1 MKNKAKLAFELL
13 EQEMEV
19 IYKEDLIQFVGGS
32 GGYTWQQFVND
43 IQSGNF
49 NNVPEGSYIMNDDGS
64 TTIYGGMLNEVVI
77 YSNHSSGGYG
87 YSSSG
92 SYSSNGYLNDP
103 YFMNSLFWMGSG
115 GYTSSGGYGG
125 GGGYY
130 VSPTYV
136 AGTGNVSTQPDPGLD
151 MTNIVFDFSNGNQ
164 PFNTQ
169 LNGILTSNSVI
180 AKLLNSASKGDN
192 SIMINIGQ
200 LEPNA
205 LNSTNITA
213 NTHVDFIYGEGLTQ
227 TITLD
232 SDLVTSA
239 GMIDLNYT
247 DTGGMNHSNLTAAE
261 SLVVILA
268 HEAFHA
274 YSSEIFYNSQEGSL
288 ENRVA
293 TMLEKGATQGM
304 VDIYYSST
312 TVNGVTTYTQNASS
326 TYAQNEHNYMKS
338 SAFTFV
344 NDALAEY
351 RANN

>member
-1 MKNKAKLAFELL
+1 MN
-13 EQEMEV
+13 
-19 IYKEDLIQFVGGS
+19 
-32 GGYTWQQFVND
+32 ND
-43 IQSGNF
+43 GT
-49 NNVPEGSYIMNDDGS
+49 
-64 TTIYGGMLNEVVI
+64 TTIYGGMLNEVVV

-92 SYSSNGYLNDP
+92 SYSSNGLLTDP
-103 YFMNSLFWMGSG
+103 YFLNSLFWMGSG
-115 GYTSSGGYGG
+115 GYSSSGGYGG
-125 GGGYY
+125 GGGGGYY
-130 VSPTYV
+130 VGPTYV
-136 AGTGNVSTQPDPGLD
+136 AGSGSTSVQSGSGLD
-151 MTNIVFDFSNGNQ
+151 MTNVIFDFSGGNQ

-180 AKLLNSASKGDN
+180 AKLLNSASKGNN

-205 LNSTNITA
+205 LNSTNIA
-213 NTHVDFIYGEGLTQ
+213 ASTHLDGSFIYGQGLNQ
-227 TITLD
+227 IITLD
-232 SDLVTSA
+232 SDLVTTA
-239 GMIDLNYT
+239 GMIDLSYM
-247 DTGGMNHSNLTAAE
+247 DYGGMNHSNLTAAE

-293 TMLEKGATQGM
+293 TMLQKGVSQEV

-312 TVNGVTTYTQNASS
+312 TVNGVTTYTQNAPS
-326 TYAQNEHNYMKS
+326 TYEQNEHNYMKS
-338 SAFTFV
+338 SAFTYV